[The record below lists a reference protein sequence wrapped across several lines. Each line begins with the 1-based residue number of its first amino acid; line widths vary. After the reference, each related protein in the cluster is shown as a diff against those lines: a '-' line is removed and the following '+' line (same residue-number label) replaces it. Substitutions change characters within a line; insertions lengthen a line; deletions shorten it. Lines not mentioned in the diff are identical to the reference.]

1 MRSWARWTAKTALV
15 AAGFAAAGGGLSG
28 IAWAGTASGSP
39 GAVTVL
45 GGNGLLGPVS
55 LPVAACGNA
64 GALLGIAA
72 AGCQGGA
79 LASAD
84 VSQGTTGDGTGGSV
98 SVGSGNQVTV
108 PVSVPVSVCG
118 NAAAVLG
125 ASSAG
130 CAGGTSTAIT
140 SGGAAGGPAGHR
152 PRTVLQS
159 AATTETAQSALRGVA
174 PMSGLTPL
182 SGLTS
187 PSGVAGSSGQTAIG
201 PEGQTFSDTLNA
213 PGPGAS
219 TTALPSASQLVGLGA
234 LPGLADLPSLAG
246 LGDLPVRSGVTGGSV
261 LMPSSA
267 LSAADSSGMSSNS
280 FAVLAIGALLAG
292 AAALKIASRRA
303 RDRKAGI
310 GATI

>member
-1 MRSWARWTAKTALV
+1 MRPWAHWTAKTALV

-28 IAWAGTASGSP
+28 VAWAGTASSSP
-39 GAVTVL
+39 GAMAVL
-45 GGNGLLGPVS
+45 GGNGLLAPVS

-79 LASAD
+79 LASVD
-84 VSQGTTGDGTGGSV
+84 MSQGGDGSGTSATV
-98 SVGSGNQVTV
+98 SLGSGNQVTV
-108 PVSVPVSVCG
+108 PVSLCG

-130 CAGGTSTAIT
+130 CAGGAGAATN
-140 SGGAAGGPAGHR
+140 SGGAAGGDTAGR
-152 PRTVLQS
+152 RGGTVRQS
-159 AATTETAQSALRGVA
+159 GATTGPVPSALRGMA
-174 PMSGLTPL
+174 PLAGLTPL
-182 SGLTS
+182 SGLTP
-187 PSGVAGSSGQTAIG
+187 PSGVTDSSGQTAIG
-201 PEGQTFSDTLNA
+201 PVGQTFSDTLNA
-213 PGPGAS
+213 PSPGAG
-219 TTALPSASQLVGLGA
+219 TDTPSASQLVGLGT

-246 LGDLPVRSGVTGGSV
+246 LADLPVRSGVTGGSV
-261 LMPSSA
+261 LMPGSA